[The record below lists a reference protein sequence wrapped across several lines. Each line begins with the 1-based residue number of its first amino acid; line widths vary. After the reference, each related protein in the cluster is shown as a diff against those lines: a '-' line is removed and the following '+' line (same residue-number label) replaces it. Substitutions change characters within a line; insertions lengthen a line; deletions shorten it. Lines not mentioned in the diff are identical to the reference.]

1 MKDFLLGVLKLGQ
14 GAIYDRAYI
23 APRPGE
29 DAGRVVMGLGNDG
42 GRLRS
47 PPLTLGFQSLGFLA
61 KSCHFA
67 LDLGSIFF
75 AFSGYFGCLSN
86 HG

>member
-1 MKDFLLGVLKLGQ
+1 
-14 GAIYDRAYI
+14 
-23 APRPGE
+23 
-29 DAGRVVMGLGNDG
+29 MGLGNDG

-61 KSCHFA
+61 KSRHFA
-67 LDLGSIFF
+67 LDLGSIFL
-75 AFSGYFGCLSN
+75 AFSGYFGCLGN